1 MADTDTTVTEEEES
15 DGVPRRVVRVV
26 RAVLSEI
33 PATIIAIVV
42 GALLGGFLGLAFLPF
57 APFAAVAGAV
67 LLGLPVAVWEYTLQK
82 RGESAAE
89 YLD

>member
-15 DGVPRRVVRVV
+15 DGVPRRVV